1 MCIRD
6 RWYSVTNLIR
16 ELNQGRFPTQGYRF
30 LIKTW
35 LSYNI
40 GCYCSY
46 IVAGRFPQ
54 EWSCNDKTPIY
65 IYILFV
71 GAFPSFVYKANCN
84 ATRKNLS
91 MTYQKQ
97 KARFLPCFL
106 LIIFAHTVEN
116 FFYLWEDKTIIQY
129 ERNSIIMWIA
139 DNWKDYEVIDCSK
152 GEKLERWGDYILV
165 RPDPQV
171 IWDTPKT
178 DKGLSLIHIWR
189 CRRS

>member
-1 MCIRD
+1 
-6 RWYSVTNLIR
+6 
-16 ELNQGRFPTQGYRF
+16 
-30 LIKTW
+30 
-35 LSYNI
+35 
-40 GCYCSY
+40 
-46 IVAGRFPQ
+46 
-54 EWSCNDKTPIY
+54 
-65 IYILFV
+65 
-71 GAFPSFVYKANCN
+71 
-84 ATRKNLS
+84 

-178 DKGLSLIHIWR
+178 DKGWKSRNGHYHRSKKGGGEWEFFSLPEQWQIHYGSLTFNLKPFNFKHTGLFPEQATNWDWPGWPCR
-189 CRRS
+189 CYRIQH